1 MKVDEKSATAL
12 QFILI
17 ALVLFASWQ
26 MQYNFAAI
34 ILRLTGLFAYTRV
47 CINNECVSKLKM
59 ILVCMDFVLMML
71 CTGNIVIMNNVCKQM
86 KTGFIMAKHL
96 LADIDAAI
104 IIAMIGLLIRNL
116 TKKYKEKEAYY

>member
-17 ALVLFASWQ
+17 ALALFASWQ

-34 ILRLTGLFAYTRV
+34 ILRLTGLFAYTRI
-47 CINNECVSKLKM
+47 CINNKCVSKLKI
-59 ILVCMDFVLMML
+59 ILICIDFVLMTFG
-71 CTGNIVIMNNVCKQM
+71 TGTAIIMNNVCRQM

-116 TKKYKEKEAYY
+116 TKKFKEKEA